1 MKNKKLDELNQ
12 LSKIR
17 PNLEEQIAFIEELGR
32 RSKDRLERMKEE
44 NPDVVKWIKQ
54 GRPGV

>member
-12 LSKIR
+12 QPKIR
-17 PNLEEQIAFIEELGR
+17 SSLEEQIAFIEELVR

-44 NPDVVKWIKQ
+44 NPDVVE
-54 GRPGV
+54 

>member
-12 LSKIR
+12 QSKIR
-17 PNLEEQIAFIEELGR
+17 PSLEEQIAFIEELGR

-44 NPDVVKWIKQ
+44 NPDVVE
-54 GRPGV
+54 